1 MAERRPYSRSE
12 FNRALIANALT
23 QPFNVLLLAV
33 VLIAGLLLDAFLPVL
48 AVGLVLYGIAA
59 ARTYFDEDEA
69 NKVLERERGRRR
81 KQLEAGRI
89 NPRTLAE
96 PIGRLLTAGR
106 QREAR
111 IRDAIDRAELPYEE
125 VSAEVDRFIR
135 AMEDGA
141 RRAQLLYEAL
151 AETPPAWVEQ
161 RLAQVRSDPSKAELT
176 AALENQLTVLRRMEG
191 QLQRFYDEME
201 RVLVE
206 LDTVRG
212 NLVSVSASTEAAN
225 QERLAGDVRA
235 LREEVGVVAA
245 GMSEAYET
253 GGQAAG

>member
-1 MAERRPYSRSE
+1 MAERRPYSRRE
-12 FNRALIANALT
+12 FHRALVVNALAS
-23 QPFNVLLLAV
+23 PFNVLLLAA
-33 VLIAGLLLDAFLPVL
+33 VLIAGLLLDALLPLLPV
-48 AVGLVLYGIAA
+48 AIVVYGIAA

-69 NKVLERERGRRR
+69 NKVLERERGERRTA
-81 KQLEAGRI
+81 LEAGRLD
-89 NPRTLAE
+89 PGTLAD
-96 PIGRLLTAGR
+96 PIARLLAAGR

-111 IRDAIDRAELPYEE
+111 IRDAIERAELPYEE

-151 AETPPAWVEQ
+151 SESPPAGVER
-161 RLAQVRSDPSKAELT
+161 RLAQVSGDPAKAELT
-176 AALENQLTVLRRMEG
+176 AALENQLAVLRRMEV
-191 QLQRFYDEME
+191 QLERFYDEME

-225 QERLAGDVRA
+225 QQRLAGDVRA
-235 LREEVGVVAA
+235 LREEVGAVAA
-245 GMSEAYET
+245 GMSEAYEAP
-253 GGQAAG
+253 G

>member
-1 MAERRPYSRSE
+1 MAEPRRPYSRSQY
-12 FNRALIANALT
+12 NRALILNALT
-23 QPFNVLLLAV
+23 QPFNIVLLAA
-33 VLIAGLLLDAFLPVL
+33 VLIAGLLLNAFLPVL
-48 AVGLVLYGIAA
+48 AVGLVVYGVAA
-59 ARTYFDEDEA
+59 ARTYFDSDEA
-69 NKVLERERGRRR
+69 NKVLEREKGRRR
-81 KQLEAGRI
+81 KALDAGRLD
-89 NPRTLAE
+89 TGALSE
-96 PIGRLLTAGR
+96 PISRLLTAAR

-125 VSAEVDRFIR
+125 VSSEVDRFIR

-151 AETPPAWVEQ
+151 AETPPAGVEQ
-161 RLAQVRSDPSKAELT
+161 RLAQVSGDPSKTELS
-176 AALENQLTVLRRMEG
+176 AALENQLTVLRRMEA

-212 NLVSVSASTEAAN
+212 NLVSVSASSEAAN
-225 QERLAGDVRA
+225 QERLAGEVRS
-235 LREEVGVVAA
+235 LREEVGAVAA

-253 GGQAAG
+253 PG

>member
-1 MAERRPYSRSE
+1 MAEDLRPYSRSE
-12 FNRALIANALT
+12 FNRALVLNALAS
-23 QPFNVLLLAV
+23 PFNVILLAAIV
-33 VLIAGLLLDAFLPVL
+33 VAGLVLDALLPLV
-48 AVGLVLYGIAA
+48 AVGLVVYGIAA

-69 NKVLERERGRRR
+69 DKVLAREREKRRAT
-81 KQLEAGRI
+81 LEAGRLD
-89 NPRTLAE
+89 PGVLAE
-96 PIGRLLTAGR
+96 PIARLLNEGR
-106 QREAR
+106 RREAR

-151 AETPPAWVEQ
+151 AESPPGPVEQ
-161 RLAQVRSDPSKAELT
+161 RLAQVRDDASKAELT
-176 AALENQLTVLRRMEG
+176 AALESQLAVLRRMQG

-212 NLVSVSASTEAAN
+212 NLVSVSASSEAAN
-225 QERLAGDVRA
+225 QQRLAGDVRA
-235 LREEVGVVAA
+235 LREEVGAVAA
-245 GMSEAYET
+245 GMSEAYE
-253 GGQAAG
+253 GQS

>member
-1 MAERRPYSRSE
+1 MAESGRPYSRSE
-12 FNRALIANALT
+12 FNRALLANALT
-23 QPFNVLLLAV
+23 QPFNVVLLAL
-33 VLIAGLLLDAFLPVL
+33 VLIAGLVLNAFLPVL
-48 AVGLVLYGIAA
+48 AVGIVVYGIAA

-69 NKVLERERGRRR
+69 NKVLAQERGRRR
-81 KQLEAGRI
+81 EALDAGRLD
-89 NPRTLAE
+89 PRELAE
-96 PIGRLLTAGR
+96 PIAGLLTAAH

-151 AETPPAWVEQ
+151 AETSPASVEQ
-161 RLAQVRSDPSKAELT
+161 RLAQVRADPTKAELT
-176 AALENQLTVLRRMEG
+176 AALESQLVVLRRMEI

-212 NLVSVSASTEAAN
+212 NLVSVSASSERAN

-235 LREEVGVVAA
+235 LREEVGAVAA

-253 GGQAAG
+253 PR